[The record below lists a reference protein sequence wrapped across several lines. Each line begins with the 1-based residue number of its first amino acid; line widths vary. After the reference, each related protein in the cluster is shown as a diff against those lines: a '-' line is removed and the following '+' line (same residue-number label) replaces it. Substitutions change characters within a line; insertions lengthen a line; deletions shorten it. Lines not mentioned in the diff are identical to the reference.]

1 MIIKNITSLK
11 QWFLRCRVPRNHVIT
26 DNFVIPNCLCNVP
39 VEDVSC
45 LTCLLQNVAKIVQ
58 EGIANKS
65 KLAKVLLHLG
75 TGSHCDRWI
84 KLFSGLRRCYG
95 GQWPLTD
102 RYFKCCNKK
111 LFKRLFCR
119 ILQIRGDISANFLK
133 IRKVKFSNF
142 LLLPLSGITKISDR
156 KYETVKVAIYHE
168 GMCNWIN
175 CF

>member
-111 LFKRLFCR
+111 LFKTFLR
-119 ILQIRGDISANFLK
+119 ILQIRGDMK
-133 IRKVKFSNF
+133 IRKVKFSKF

-156 KYETVKVAIYHE
+156 K
-168 GMCNWIN
+168 
-175 CF
+175 